1 MGAANRRVSLALLI
15 AAALAAAAPA
25 GAQQVFPT
33 PEAAVAALVGKLS
46 PVDETGLSTVLG
58 PSYRQLMP
66 LDPVSSEDLEG
77 FLAAWTKG
85 HRVERDA
92 GGARLVLSDGWTLPI
107 PIVRRGEGWVFD
119 AARGVEEIRLRR
131 IGRNELMAIAALRG
145 FLDAQREYAS
155 EDRNADG
162 VLEYARR
169 FASRPGQRDGL
180 YWPTADDEP
189 ESPAGPLF
197 ETEGLEDGYHGYRF
211 RILEAQGAAADGG
224 ARSYL
229 SGGRLVNGFAAV
241 AWPARYGETGVMTFA
256 INHDGVVH
264 QSDLGPDTAAVASA
278 MAAYDPDARWV
289 APPTP

>member
-1 MGAANRRVSLALLI
+1 VSAARLVV
-15 AAALAAAAPA
+15 AALFAAAPA
-25 GAQQVFPT
+25 GAQQAFPT
-33 PEAAVAALVGKLS
+33 PEAAVDALVRSLS
-46 PVDETGLSTVLG
+46 PVDEKGLSAVLG

-66 LDPVSSEDLEG
+66 LDPVSEEDREG
-77 FLAAWTKG
+77 FLAAWREG
-85 HRVERDA
+85 HRVERD
-92 GGARLVLSDGWTLPI
+92 GKGARLVLSDGWTLPI
-107 PIVRRGEGWVFD
+107 PIVRRGEGWAFD
-119 AARGVEEIRLRR
+119 VPAGVEEIRLRR
-131 IGRNELMAIAALRG
+131 IGRNELAAIAALRG
-145 FLDAQREYAS
+145 FLEAQREYAG

-169 FASRPGQRDGL
+169 FTSRPGQRDGL

-197 ETEGLEDGYHGYRF
+197 ETEGVADGYHGYRF

-224 ARSYL
+224 ARGYL

-241 AWPARYGETGVMTFA
+241 AWPVRYGETGVMSFA

-264 QSDLGPDTAAVASA
+264 QGDLGPDTAAVASA

-289 APPTP
+289 ALPSP

>member
-1 MGAANRRVSLALLI
+1 VGSAQRRTSSALLL
-15 AAALAAAAPA
+15 AAALAAASPA
-25 GAQQVFPT
+25 AAQQAFAT
-33 PEAAVAALVGKLS
+33 PEAAVDALVRGLN
-46 PVDETGLSTVLG
+46 PVDEKALSTVLG

-66 LDPVSSEDLEG
+66 LDPLSEEDRKG
-77 FLAAWTKG
+77 FLTAWEKG
-85 HRVERDA
+85 HRVEPH
-92 GGARLVLSDGWTLPI
+92 GTGARLVLSDGWTLPI

-119 AARGVEEIRLRR
+119 AAAGIEETRLRR
-131 IGRNELMAIAALRG
+131 IGRNELAAIAALRG
-145 FLDAQREYAS
+145 VFDAQREYAG

-169 FASRPGQRDGL
+169 FTSRPGQRDGL

-197 ETEGLEDGYHGYRF
+197 ETEGVADGYHGYRF

-224 ARSYL
+224 ARSYS

-256 INHDGVVH
+256 INHDGVVY
-264 QSDLGPDTAAVASA
+264 QRDVGPDTAAAASA
-278 MAAYDPDARWV
+278 MTLYDPDARWL
-289 APPTP
+289 ALPLP